1 MNRNEKEDLRQRRL
15 EKLVARIAMCK
26 KDMAERLLQTKKI
39 FKNKVYAVDIH
50 CHSNYSDGLGTPLED
65 YECAKNAGLD
75 FLFITDHLSIKQK
88 LEIKKY
94 KDASWGQEPNA
105 CHQHIGLLNNSR
117 LFTPL
122 KESLAEDFRKAGKLA
137 PFVWIPH
144 PAGWYPSQWYN
155 DEQIEALWTIGENFA
170 MEVMNG
176 ANKVIGA
183 YDAFDAKA
191 VRIWDRLLCDGK
203 RVTAVGGS
211 DAHIPDDIGSVW
223 TGVSEAGLEASSII
237 SSLRQGNCFA
247 SEAPLMSFFC
257 NGKPMGSEVKVSK
270 KTEIKLSFKIADS
283 AGIAS
288 FSIVSNGRVLK
299 HFDAGHKILVRDS
312 LTDIPLKNTYYRLEA
327 VSSDRRRAFSTP
339 VFIVLR

>member
-1 MNRNEKEDLRQRRL
+1 MKKSEKEDLKRRRL
-15 EKLVARIAMCK
+15 ERLVSRIAIYK
-26 KDMAERLLQTKKI
+26 KDMAERLLETKKI
-39 FKNKVYAVDIH
+39 FKNKVHAVDIH
-50 CHSNYSDGLGTPLED
+50 CHSNHSDGLGTPTED
-65 YECAKNAGLD
+65 YECAKNAGID

-88 LEIKKY
+88 REIKKY
-94 KDASWGQEPNA
+94 KDASWGQEPGA

-144 PAGWYPSQWYN
+144 PAGWYPAQWYR
-155 DEQIEALWTIGENFA
+155 DEQIEALWTLGDNFA

-176 ANKVIGA
+176 ANKTISA

-191 VRIWDRLLCDGK
+191 VQIWDKLLCDGK

-223 TGVSEAGLEASSII
+223 TGVSEARLEASSII
-237 SSLRQGNCFA
+237 SSLRKGNCFA
-247 SEAPLMSFFC
+247 SEAPLMDFSC
-257 NGKPMGSEVKVSK
+257 DGKPMGSEIEIRK
-270 KTEIKLSFKIADS
+270 KTKIKLSFKIADS

-288 FSIVSNGRVLK
+288 FSIVANGRILK
-299 HFDAGHKILVRDS
+299 HVDAGNKTLLKDS
-312 LTDIPLKNTYYRLEA
+312 ITHIPLKNTYYRLET
-327 VSSDRRRAFSTP
+327 VSSDKRRAFSTP
-339 VFIVLR
+339 VYMVLC